1 MNPSRA
7 DVAPAFSGS
16 YDPADVVFLL
26 KPVRQVEAGPAPLEK
41 EALLQSGRRHYSEM
55 VALETPPDDAY
66 TRIFEDAL
74 ERHQD
79 RMGREVAELALAL
92 DAGID
97 GPITLASLVRAGVPL
112 GVLLGRSLRTLG
124 RDVVHFGVSIIRD
137 RGIDTVALDAI
148 LARRPLGGLV
158 FVDGW
163 TGKGAIAG
171 ELETALRRRVPQ
183 VAPRLVVLADPCG
196 RAWLSASFE
205 DWLIPSGILG
215 GTVSGLVSRSVLN
228 DEAVKA
234 GDFHATVVQ
243 EGLRRADVSV
253 RFADAVHRKAL
264 GHLGSATP
272 AAVPAAA
279 RAAVR
284 AAAAAAVAGVAE
296 LYGIDDRNRIKPGIA
311 EATRAVLRRAPER
324 VLVRDED
331 DPDLAGI
338 VHLARERGVEITV
351 GPDLLGPYRAA
362 TLIRDAR
369 RGATGL
375 QKAREKN

>member
-1 MNPSRA
+1 MSLTRGDA
-7 DVAPAFSGS
+7 ALAFSGS

-26 KPVRQVEAGPAPLEK
+26 KSVREAEIGLAAGTPLEK
-41 EALLQSGRRHYSEM
+41 EALLQSGERHYSEM
-55 VALETPPDDAY
+55 VARETPPDDAY
-66 TRIFEDAL
+66 TRIFDDAL

-92 DAGID
+92 NTCIN

-112 GVLLGRSLRTLG
+112 GVLLTRSLRTLG
-124 RDVVHFGVSIIRD
+124 RDVAHFGVSIIRD
-137 RGIDTVALDAI
+137 RGIDMVAIDAI
-148 LARRPLGGLV
+148 LARRPPSGLV

-171 ELETALRRRVPQ
+171 ELEMDLRRRAPRL
-183 VAPRLVVLADPCG
+183 APRLVVLADPCG
-196 RAWLSASFE
+196 RAWLSAGFD

-228 DEAVKA
+228 DKVVKA
-234 GDFHATVVQ
+234 GDFHATVMQ
-243 EGLRRADVSV
+243 ESLRGADVSG
-253 RFADAVHRKAL
+253 RFADVVHRRAL

-272 AAVPAAA
+272 ANTPADA

-284 AAAAAAVAGVAE
+284 AAAAAVVDGMAR

-324 VLVRDED
+324 VLVRRED

-338 VHLARERGVEITV
+338 VHLARERGIEIIV
-351 GPDLLGPYRAA
+351 SPDLLGPYRAM
-362 TLIRDAR
+362 TLIRDVRDRA
-369 RGATGL
+369 
-375 QKAREKN
+375 